1 MIFPSKLLTGLSKI
15 LWNLD
20 EFPAS
25 LDPKLT
31 IWKING
37 VKLWQNDFQSS
48 KALSNESNSKDRR
61 LYNPDEKTMQTYSIY
76 IYLLLNM

>member
-37 VKLWQNDFQSS
+37 VKLWQNDLQSW
-48 KALSNESNSKDRR
+48 KALSNESHSTTDVCTTQMKRQC
-61 LYNPDEKTMQTYSIY
+61 KSIPY
-76 IYLLLNM
+76 IYTFY